1 MDIAQ
6 IQKRIAQMEQ
16 YSKEIKDAKEMLKEE
31 LESDDAYRE
40 AAEEAAEVNAK
51 KKRLKDEIMARGAN
65 QKLASEIKQNTEET
79 SLLKEILSA
88 ELVEVHKENETDEIA
103 DANGEL
109 RKFKITAKLLPKGFT
124 FDKRDSFGKYTDMER
139 E

>member
-6 IQKRIAQMEQ
+6 IQKRIAMMEQ

-40 AAEEAAEVNAK
+40 AFEEAAAANTK
-51 KKRLKDEIMARGAN
+51 KKQLKDAIMARGAN
-65 QKLASEIKQNTEET
+65 QKLVMEIKQNTEET

-88 ELVEVHKENETDEIA
+88 ELMEVYKENETDEIA
-103 DANGEL
+103 DSNGET
-109 RKFKITAKLLPKGFT
+109 RKFKIIAKLLPRGAKLEN
-124 FDKRDSFGKYTDMER
+124 RDNFGKYTSE